1 MSTLNVSEILAVT
14 LKSGLEVY
22 APVSAKL
29 VTDNNYGAD
38 ADGNRGVSMSWVDDV
53 EVTGNL
59 YTDDGLPLSDEETLE
74 ALHLLLEMGENYDW
88 DTN

>member
-1 MSTLNVSEILAVT
+1 MSTLNVSEVLAVT

-22 APVSAKL
+22 GPVSAKL
-29 VTDNNYGAD
+29 VTEHSYGAD
-38 ADGNRGVSMSWVDDV
+38 ADGNRGVSRSWVDEV

-74 ALHLLLEMGENYDW
+74 ALHLLLEMGETHDW